1 MQCCVDYGTVINYVI
16 LVESVDAVFTSGQAR
31 LTDLSKE
38 AMLQV
43 LLYITVLYCNLH
55 YLLQAIKDQDLRFLT
70 VNTYI
75 FSSSCSVH

>member
-43 LLYITVLYCNLH
+43 LLLYITLLSCNLH
-55 YLLQAIKDQDLRFLT
+55 SLL
-70 VNTYI
+70 
-75 FSSSCSVH
+75 